1 MSISEVAINADLSRL
16 SATQTVINE
25 VLAQW
30 PEHARFLKSRFRD
43 VSASMTATTEEVAAL
58 VLKLA
63 GPRLAEMCKNYCWM
77 CQNFLE
83 DEFHFRRTGEYRL
96 KSFDE
101 AYRHVYSKREYMS
114 RYIDGILLSQVLW
127 HNHAAALHHFI
138 TDFLRAVPAGSSYL
152 EVGPG
157 HGLFTYFAARSGHF
171 QRLVG
176 WDVSAASIQATQ
188 SALDVFGIGDRCELV
203 QCNILDRGDSP
214 ADQFD
219 RIVISEVLEHLED
232 PLQALQT
239 LFHVARPDARIFI
252 NVPVNSPAPD
262 HIYLWRTPE
271 DAVETMRSA
280 GFEIDSVVLAPG
292 TGYTS
297 ERARKMEVTIS
308 CLITAV
314 RP

>member
-188 SALDVFGIGDRCELV
+188 SWIVEIRPPISSTGSSFPRYWSILKILFKRFRLSFMSRARTRGFSSMFRSIVRHRITSIFG
-203 QCNILDRGDSP
+203 
-214 ADQFD
+214 
-219 RIVISEVLEHLED
+219 
-232 PLQALQT
+232 
-239 LFHVARPDARIFI
+239 ARP
-252 NVPVNSPAPD
+252 
-262 HIYLWRTPE
+262 RT
-271 DAVETMRSA
+271 RSKPC
-280 GFEIDSVVLAPG
+280 GLRDSRSTAWFSL
-292 TGYTS
+292 
-297 ERARKMEVTIS
+297 RARGIRRSGHEKWK
-308 CLITAV
+308 
-314 RP
+314 